1 MRSTFL
7 IQLAWADALSDD
19 ELDTLLAQYE
29 EEIAVQ
35 VQMQAP
41 QAGVYA
47 PEAPNRTPRERYLW
61 EQITE
66 HQSSIYRRELE
77 WVHDLRAD
85 LRD

>member
-1 MRSTFL
+1 M
-7 IQLAWADALSDD
+7 
-19 ELDTLLAQYE
+19 
-29 EEIAVQ
+29 Q

-41 QAGVYA
+41 RAGVYA